1 MIDLGP
7 ELLDWIDRLYQ
18 IDAEWR
24 VREERSLTWWPFVF
38 RQQIV
43 ADIPQESFGEDV
55 TRLTATTP
63 LLTNV
68 PDDDVTYKLL
78 LGMNYLATFSAIIYE
93 PERSVVQIRT
103 AASFYPGNRGW
114 LGQFFASA
122 AILQVA
128 VPHGMDP
135 EPFTDGR
142 LGTFDVV
149 PHPTSGQRMTP
160 DDMLNVVSLY
170 QGAGRGLNVIDARV
184 YKVAAAGLEA
194 SGLEVSVEKTALEI
208 RVPATRLSGASTIH
222 IDDSPHPG
230 FGNGLFV
237 LLKAP
242 EIPGSPDIP
251 GSPMT
256 STDVRSIR
264 TSTASRSAHG
274 PPALT
279 ASTTSPSS
287 RTTYSSPAILWG
299 SPTSL

>member
-1 MIDLGP
+1 
-7 ELLDWIDRLYQ
+7 
-18 IDAEWR
+18 
-24 VREERSLTWWPFVF
+24 
-38 RQQIV
+38 
-43 ADIPQESFGEDV
+43 
-55 TRLTATTP
+55 
-63 LLTNV
+63 
-68 PDDDVTYKLL
+68 
-78 LGMNYLATFSAIIYE
+78 
-93 PERSVVQIRT
+93 
-103 AASFYPGNRGW
+103 
-114 LGQFFASA
+114 
-122 AILQVA
+122 
-128 VPHGMDP
+128 MDP

-237 LLKAP
+237 LLRAP

-251 GSPMT
+251 RLANDLNRREIDTHLDCQSFGAWT
-256 STDVRSIR
+256 SGPDGLYHVAFFPNYLFVSGDPLGKSNLLVNIAINEIIRSR
-264 TSTASRSAHG
+264 WLDRSWDQLSGA
-274 PPALT
+274 AD
-279 ASTTSPSS
+279 
-287 RTTYSSPAILWG
+287 
-299 SPTSL
+299 